1 MLKSLPSTLRA
12 ALLVAGALMWAGTV
26 ATTAQAGTG
35 QADTGQTKVSQT
47 EATQNGAAA
56 KADTA
61 KADAK
66 LPAVPDYTEGSA
78 TAPIHVIE
86 YGAFTCPHCAEFHAT
101 VYPKLKK
108 NYIDTGKIKFTFR
121 AFFFNRYG
129 LWADM
134 IARCGGEMRFFG
146 IADMLYDQQTDWV
159 GAGSADK
166 VIAKLKTIGRS
177 AGLTDGQMDQCLKDG
192 PMAQAMVAKF
202 QKESAADKID
212 GTPTFMINGKK
223 YSNMDYAAFSKVLD
237 GLSKK

>member
-1 MLKSLPSTLRA
+1 MLKSLPSALRA
-12 ALLVAGALMWAGTV
+12 ALLVVGALMWAGTI
-26 ATTAQAGTG
+26 ATTARAE
-35 QADTGQTKVSQT
+35 TGQTKVAQS
-47 EATQNGAAA
+47 EAAQNGAAA
-56 KADTA
+56 KADA
-61 KADAK
+61 KAK
-66 LPAVPDYTEGSA
+66 LPAVPDYSEGSPN
-78 TAPIHVIE
+78 APIHVIE

-108 NYIDTGKIKFTFR
+108 NYIDTGKVKFTFR

-134 IARCGGEMRFFG
+134 IARCGGEMRFYG

-159 GAGSADK
+159 GAGSPEK

-177 AGLTDGQMDQCLKDG
+177 AGLSDGQMDQCLKDG

-223 YSNMDYAAFSKVLD
+223 YSNMDYAAFSKILD
-237 GLSKK
+237 GLLKK